1 MTIGR
6 RGDMNKKTKWYDEI
20 EGTACVIILIFML
33 ITLTIQVV
41 SRYIFGI
48 SYSWIDELSR
58 YSLIWFAYLSATYA
72 IIFNAHIKIDLL
84 VKIWPLK
91 LRNKIKLF
99 SNVIFFIYCI
109 VVAYHSA
116 DWIIGL
122 HRAKT
127 VSMGTGIQMSYFAV
141 IIPITHVLMAIRLI
155 QLEIRLIK
163 DPNLLRD
170 VDEAAEALKEA
181 GIEGADNQ

>member
-1 MTIGR
+1 
-6 RGDMNKKTKWYDEI
+6 MNKKIKWYDEI
-20 EGTACVIILIFML
+20 EGMACVIILIFML
-33 ITLTIQVV
+33 ITLTIQVIA
-41 SRYIFGI
+41 RYIFGI
-48 SYSWIDELSR
+48 SYAWIDELSR

-91 LRNKIKLF
+91 LRNKVKLF
-99 SNVIFFIYCI
+99 SNVIFFLYCV

-116 DWIIGL
+116 DWVIGL
-122 HRAKT
+122 HKAKT

-141 IIPITHVLMAIRLI
+141 IIPITHALMALRLI
-155 QLEIRLIK
+155 QLEVRLIK
-163 DPNLLRD
+163 DPTLLRD

-181 GIEGADNQ
+181 GMEGVDK